1 MASGTQTLKNYINN
15 EYVAAQGEG
24 TLELQSP
31 VTEEIIAISPIS
43 NEADVNAAVAAAKEA
58 FKTWRRT
65 TPSERQACLLK
76 LADALEEHGREIA
89 EIQSRE
95 TGQLIA
101 MVESEECGV
110 GADQLRFFAGAAR
123 VLNGLSQGEYMEG
136 HTSSIRREPI
146 GVIGQVTPWNYP
158 LMMAIWKLGPALAAG
173 NTVVIK
179 PSDTTPSSTLKFVE
193 LIGEIFP
200 KGVVNVV
207 LGDASTG
214 ATLVAHPDV
223 AMVAITGSVPA
234 GRAVGK
240 SAGENLKRSH
250 LELGGKAPVVVF
262 EDADLQAA
270 AEGIAAAG
278 FFNGGQDCTAATR
291 VLVQDSVQEEFTKLL
306 VAEAEKLRPGA
317 PDDEDAFYGALNN
330 ARHFAKVIEIL
341 ENLPDYATIAT
352 GGKRVGDKGF
362 FLAPTIITG
371 LKQSDRPI
379 QEESFGPILTVQPF
393 ADADQALEYSNDVSY
408 GLASSVWTN
417 NHKIAERFSREL
429 EFGCVWINC
438 HIPLVGEMPHGGFK
452 DSGYG
457 KDLSMFGF
465 EEYTRIKHVMSAH

>member
-1 MASGTQTLKNYINN
+1 MASSTQTLKNYINN

-31 VTEEIIAISPIS
+31 VTEEVIAISPIS
-43 NEADVNAAVAAAKEA
+43 NEVDVNAAVAAAKEA

-123 VLNGLSQGEYMEG
+123 VLSGLSQGEYMEG

-330 ARHFAKVIEIL
+330 ARHFAKVAEIL

>member
-1 MASGTQTLKNYINN
+1 MASGTQMLKNYINN

-43 NEADVNAAVAAAKEA
+43 NEADVNVAVAAAKEA

-123 VLNGLSQGEYMEG
+123 VLSGLSQGEYMEG

-306 VAEAEKLRPGA
+306 VAEAEKLRPGV

-330 ARHFAKVIEIL
+330 ARHFAKVTEIL

>member
-43 NEADVNAAVAAAKEA
+43 NEADVNVAVAAAKEA

-123 VLNGLSQGEYMEG
+123 VLSGLSQGEYMEG

-330 ARHFAKVIEIL
+330 ARHFAKVTEIL

-438 HIPLVGEMPHGGFK
+438 HIPLVAEMPHGGFK

>member
-123 VLNGLSQGEYMEG
+123 VLSGLSQGEYMEG

-158 LMMAIWKLGPALAAG
+158 MMMAIWKLGPALAAG

-291 VLVQDSVQEEFTKLL
+291 VLVQDSVQDEFTKLL

-330 ARHFAKVIEIL
+330 ARHFAKVTEIL

-438 HIPLVGEMPHGGFK
+438 HIPLVAEMPHGGFK

>member
-1 MASGTQTLKNYINN
+1 MASGTQMLKNYINN

-123 VLNGLSQGEYMEG
+123 VLSGLSQGEYMEG

-306 VAEAEKLRPGA
+306 VAEAEKLRPGV

-330 ARHFAKVIEIL
+330 ARHFAKVTEIL

>member
-123 VLNGLSQGEYMEG
+123 VLSGLSQGEYMEG

-306 VAEAEKLRPGA
+306 VAEAEKLRPGV

-330 ARHFAKVIEIL
+330 ARHFAKVTEIL
-341 ENLPDYATIAT
+341 ENLPGYATIAT

>member
-31 VTEEIIAISPIS
+31 VTEEVIAISPIS

-341 ENLPDYATIAT
+341 ENLPDCATIAT

>member
-31 VTEEIIAISPIS
+31 VTEEVIAISPIS

-123 VLNGLSQGEYMEG
+123 VLSGLSQGEYMEG

-317 PDDEDAFYGALNN
+317 PDDEDAF
-330 ARHFAKVIEIL
+330 
-341 ENLPDYATIAT
+341 
-352 GGKRVGDKGF
+352 
-362 FLAPTIITG
+362 
-371 LKQSDRPI
+371 
-379 QEESFGPILTVQPF
+379 
-393 ADADQALEYSNDVSY
+393 
-408 GLASSVWTN
+408 
-417 NHKIAERFSREL
+417 
-429 EFGCVWINC
+429 
-438 HIPLVGEMPHGGFK
+438 
-452 DSGYG
+452 
-457 KDLSMFGF
+457 
-465 EEYTRIKHVMSAH
+465 

>member
-1 MASGTQTLKNYINN
+1 MASGTQMLKNYINN

-31 VTEEIIAISPIS
+31 VTEEVIAISPIS
-43 NEADVNAAVAAAKEA
+43 NEADVNAAVVAAKEA

-123 VLNGLSQGEYMEG
+123 VLSGLSQGEYMEG

-306 VAEAEKLRPGA
+306 VAETEKLRPGA

-330 ARHFAKVIEIL
+330 ARHFAKVTEIL

>member
-330 ARHFAKVIEIL
+330 ARHFAKVTEIL

-438 HIPLVGEMPHGGFK
+438 HIPLVAEMPHGGFK

>member
-123 VLNGLSQGEYMEG
+123 VLSGLSQGEYMEG

>member
-31 VTEEIIAISPIS
+31 VTEEVIAISPIS

-123 VLNGLSQGEYMEG
+123 VLSGLSQGEYMEG

-330 ARHFAKVIEIL
+330 ARHFAKVTEIL

-438 HIPLVGEMPHGGFK
+438 HIPLVAEMPHGGFK

>member
-31 VTEEIIAISPIS
+31 VTEEVIAISPIS

-110 GADQLRFFAGAAR
+110 GADQLRFFAGATR

-291 VLVQDSVQEEFTKLL
+291 VLVQDSVEEEFTKLL

-330 ARHFAKVIEIL
+330 ARHFAKVTEIL

>member
-123 VLNGLSQGEYMEG
+123 VLSGLSQGEYMEG

-158 LMMAIWKLGPALAAG
+158 MMMAIWKLGPALAAG

-291 VLVQDSVQEEFTKLL
+291 VLVQDSVQDEFTKLL

-330 ARHFAKVIEIL
+330 ARHFAKVTEIL

-379 QEESFGPILTVQPF
+379 QEEPFGPILTVQPF

-438 HIPLVGEMPHGGFK
+438 HIPLVAEMPHGGFK

>member
-123 VLNGLSQGEYMEG
+123 VLSGLSQGEYMEG

-291 VLVQDSVQEEFTKLL
+291 VLVQDSIQEEFTKLL
-306 VAEAEKLRPGA
+306 VAEAEKLRPGV

-330 ARHFAKVIEIL
+330 ARHFAKVTEIL

>member
-123 VLNGLSQGEYMEG
+123 VLSGLSQGEYMEG
-136 HTSSIRREPI
+136 HTSSVRREPI

-330 ARHFAKVIEIL
+330 ARHFAKVTEIL

-362 FLAPTIITG
+362 FLTPTIITG

-438 HIPLVGEMPHGGFK
+438 HIPLVAEMPHGGFK

>member
-158 LMMAIWKLGPALAAG
+158 MMMAIWKLGPALAAG

>member
-123 VLNGLSQGEYMEG
+123 VLSGLSQGEYMEG

-306 VAEAEKLRPGA
+306 VAEAEKLRPGV

-330 ARHFAKVIEIL
+330 ARHFAKVTEIL
-341 ENLPDYATIAT
+341 ENLPDYAMIAT

>member
-123 VLNGLSQGEYMEG
+123 VLSGLSQGEYMEG

-330 ARHFAKVIEIL
+330 ARHFAKVTEIL

-362 FLAPTIITG
+362 FLTPTIITG

-438 HIPLVGEMPHGGFK
+438 HIPLVAEMPHGGFK

>member
-43 NEADVNAAVAAAKEA
+43 NEADVNVAVAAAKEA

-123 VLNGLSQGEYMEG
+123 VLSGLSQGEYMEG
-136 HTSSIRREPI
+136 HTSSVRREPI

-330 ARHFAKVIEIL
+330 ARHFAKVTEIL

-438 HIPLVGEMPHGGFK
+438 HIPLVAEMPHGGFK

>member
-1 MASGTQTLKNYINN
+1 MASGTQMLKNYINN

-123 VLNGLSQGEYMEG
+123 VLSGLSQGEYMEG

-306 VAEAEKLRPGA
+306 VTEAEKLRPGA

>member
-123 VLNGLSQGEYMEG
+123 VLSGLSQGEYMEG

-317 PDDEDAFYGALNN
+317 PDDEGAFYGALNN
-330 ARHFAKVIEIL
+330 ARHFAKVTEIL

-362 FLAPTIITG
+362 FLTPTIITG

-438 HIPLVGEMPHGGFK
+438 HIPLVAEMPHGGFK

>member
-31 VTEEIIAISPIS
+31 VTEEVIAISPIS

-76 LADALEEHGREIA
+76 LADALEGHGREIA

>member
-43 NEADVNAAVAAAKEA
+43 NEADVNVAVAAAKEA

-123 VLNGLSQGEYMEG
+123 VLSGLSQGEYMEG

-291 VLVQDSVQEEFTKLL
+291 VLVQDSIQEEFTKLL

-330 ARHFAKVIEIL
+330 ARHFAKVTEIL
-341 ENLPDYATIAT
+341 ENLPDYAMIAT

>member
-31 VTEEIIAISPIS
+31 VTEEVIAISPIS
-43 NEADVNAAVAAAKEA
+43 NEADVNVAVAAAKEA

>member
-1 MASGTQTLKNYINN
+1 MVSGTQTLKNYINN

-123 VLNGLSQGEYMEG
+123 VLSGLSQGEYMEG

-330 ARHFAKVIEIL
+330 ARHFAKVTEIL

-362 FLAPTIITG
+362 FLTPTIITG

-438 HIPLVGEMPHGGFK
+438 HIPLVAEMPHGGFK

>member
-123 VLNGLSQGEYMEG
+123 VLSGLSQGEYMEG

-330 ARHFAKVIEIL
+330 ARHFAKVTEIL

-438 HIPLVGEMPHGGFK
+438 HIPLVAEMPHGGFK

>member
-43 NEADVNAAVAAAKEA
+43 NEADVNAAVAAAKGA

-123 VLNGLSQGEYMEG
+123 VLSGLSQGEYMEG

-330 ARHFAKVIEIL
+330 ARHFAKVTEIL
-341 ENLPDYATIAT
+341 ENLPDYATVAT

>member
-123 VLNGLSQGEYMEG
+123 VLSGLSQGEYMEG

-158 LMMAIWKLGPALAAG
+158 MMMAIWKLGPALAAG

-330 ARHFAKVIEIL
+330 ARHFAKVTEIL

-438 HIPLVGEMPHGGFK
+438 HIPLVAEMPHGGFK

>member
-31 VTEEIIAISPIS
+31 VTEEVIAISPIS

-330 ARHFAKVIEIL
+330 ARHFAKVTEIL

-438 HIPLVGEMPHGGFK
+438 HIPLVAEMPHGGFK

>member
-123 VLNGLSQGEYMEG
+123 VLSGLSQGEYMEG

-291 VLVQDSVQEEFTKLL
+291 VLVQDSIQEEFTKLL

-330 ARHFAKVIEIL
+330 ARHFAKVTEIL

-438 HIPLVGEMPHGGFK
+438 HIPLVAEMPHGGFK

>member
-1 MASGTQTLKNYINN
+1 MASGTQMLKNYINN

-31 VTEEIIAISPIS
+31 VTEEVIAISPIS

>member
-123 VLNGLSQGEYMEG
+123 VLSGLSQGEYMEG
-136 HTSSIRREPI
+136 HTSSVRREPI

-240 SAGENLKRSH
+240 SAGGNLKRSH

-330 ARHFAKVIEIL
+330 ARHFAKVTEIL

-362 FLAPTIITG
+362 FLTPTIITG

-379 QEESFGPILTVQPF
+379 QEESFGPILTVQSF

-438 HIPLVGEMPHGGFK
+438 HIPLVAEMPHGGFK

>member
-123 VLNGLSQGEYMEG
+123 VLSGLSQGEYMDG

-306 VAEAEKLRPGA
+306 VAEAEKLRPGV

-330 ARHFAKVIEIL
+330 ARHFAKVTEIL

-438 HIPLVGEMPHGGFK
+438 HIPLVAEMPHGGFK

>member
-43 NEADVNAAVAAAKEA
+43 NEADVNVAVAAAKEA

-123 VLNGLSQGEYMEG
+123 VLSGLSQGEYMEG

-330 ARHFAKVIEIL
+330 ARHFAKVTEIL

-362 FLAPTIITG
+362 FLTPTIITG

-438 HIPLVGEMPHGGFK
+438 HIPLVAEMPHGGFK

>member
-24 TLELQSP
+24 THELQSP

-200 KGVVNVV
+200 KGVVHAAN
-207 LGDASTG
+207 GEASPG
-214 ATLVAHPDV
+214 ATSVAHPDGAVVEISV
-223 AMVAITGSVPA
+223 ADPA

-306 VAEAEKLRPGA
+306 VAEAEKLRTGA

>member
-43 NEADVNAAVAAAKEA
+43 NEADVNVAVAAAKEA

-123 VLNGLSQGEYMEG
+123 VLSGLSQGEYMEG

-200 KGVVNVV
+200 KGVVSVV

-330 ARHFAKVIEIL
+330 ARHFAKVTEIL

>member
-1 MASGTQTLKNYINN
+1 MASGAQTLKNYINN

-179 PSDTTPSSTLKFVE
+179 PSDTTPSSTLMFVE